1 MILIE
6 NDQLSLEDNLL
17 VLNKDPKNV
26 EVFPDSRTD
35 LDAVFNIS
43 SLPYVVD
50 PDFFIYDLEIL
61 WSLTYDRFIGNLL
74 FLSFDRLFLFWTSK

>member
-6 NDQLSLEDNLL
+6 KNQLSLEDNLL

-26 EVFPDSRTD
+26 EVFPNSRTD
-35 LDAVFNIS
+35 LDEVFKIS
-43 SLPYVVD
+43 SLPYVVE

-61 WSLTYDRFIGNLL
+61 WSLTYDRFTGNLL
-74 FLSFDRLFLFWTSK
+74 FVSFNRFVLF